1 MNITQFAVLRAVQR
15 HVHEPLSRV
24 AEDLAMDRS
33 SLYRALGGLEKQHW
47 VTVQNGSDGRMRT
60 ARVSAAGEAALAR
73 ADAGW
78 SSTQRALIER
88 FGPARW
94 QALAAELQRL
104 SDCARELEPS
114 E

>member
-24 AEDLAMDRS
+24 A
-33 SLYRALGGLEKQHW
+33 
-47 VTVQNGSDGRMRT
+47 DGRMLT